1 MTAHSRFSA
10 STPLADDPELLFFNA
25 QDVHPLLTHIGFTRD
40 AKDKSKWSKGHVSY
54 SVFYSRQD
62 TWLCTDHRIKKTHG
76 VVSLIRSELGLSL
89 GAARIELRRIYGT
102 AAAPIYT
109 RSNPS
114 TAAAAHTTTSS
125 SSSTS
130 PVSSSPYPDSN
141 PSTVAPEMLPE
152 DEIRKRYA
160 RGLRYD
166 PAHHPEILSARGL
179 EYIAPDYHDSFR
191 LTSSGQIVF
200 PTYRFDGETGL
211 GVITGYETCR
221 PDGGRFFLR
230 GGSAGVW
237 TAGIPSRDGML
248 VIAESAYDALAFSM
262 THGLG
267 RGSALA
273 AVRSGAE
280 QHVANL
286 ARWLI
291 SEELVEIVLIS
302 TDNDSPGLAYASK
315 IMLLLEDMRRR
326 GEIRDGI
333 RVEYVP
339 PGYKPRAHYVN
350 DPNDH
355 LQRIISENPEAR
367 GLYIKQR
374 EDGATG
380 RNDTAAPSF

>member
-1 MTAHSRFSA
+1 MTAHTRF
-10 STPLADDPELLFFNA
+10 LADDPELIFLNS
-25 QDVHPLLTHIGFTRD
+25 QDIRPLLSHLGFVRD
-40 AKDKSKWSKGHVSY
+40 AKDKSKWIKGATAY
-54 SVFYSRQD
+54 SVFFSRQN

-76 VVSLIRSELGLSL
+76 VVSVIRAELGLSL

-102 AAAPIYT
+102 AAAPIYSH
-109 RSNPS
+109 SNPS
-114 TAAAAHTTTSS
+114 LAATTTTT

-130 PVSSSPYPDSN
+130 PVSSSPNPNSN
-141 PSTVAPEMLPE
+141 PSPAAPERLPE

-166 PAHHPEILSARGL
+166 PANHPEILSARGL

-191 LTSSGQIVF
+191 MTSGGSIVF
-200 PTYRFDGETGL
+200 PTYSFDGETGL
-211 GVITGYETCR
+211 GVMTGYETCK
-221 PDGGRFFLR
+221 PDGGRFFVK

-291 SEELVEIVLIS
+291 SEDLIEIVLIS
-302 TDNDSPGLAYASK
+302 TDNDSAGLAYASK
-315 IMLLLEDMRRR
+315 IMMLLEDMRRR
-326 GEIRDGI
+326 GEIREGI

-339 PGYKPRAHYVN
+339 PGYKPREHYVN

-355 LQRIISENPEAR
+355 LNRILSENPGAR
-367 GLYIKQR
+367 ELYIKQR
-374 EDGATG
+374 EDGETG

>member
-1 MTAHSRFSA
+1 MTAHARFPAAA
-10 STPLADDPELLFFNA
+10 SLADDPELIFLNS
-25 QDVHPLLTHIGFTRD
+25 QDIHPLLSHLGFVRD
-40 AKDKSKWSKGHVSY
+40 AKDKSKWIKGATAY
-54 SVFYSRQD
+54 SVFFSRQH
-62 TWLCTDHRIKKTHG
+62 TWLCTDHRIKRTHG

-89 GAARIELRRIYGT
+89 GAARIELRRVYGT
-102 AAAPIYT
+102 AATPTYT
-109 RSNPS
+109 HSNPS
-114 TAAAAHTTTSS
+114 PTTASS
-125 SSSTS
+125 
-130 PVSSSPYPDSN
+130 PASSSPHPDSN
-141 PSTVAPEMLPE
+141 PAAPERLPE

-191 LTSSGQIVF
+191 MTSGGSIVF
-200 PTYRFDGETGL
+200 PTYAFDGETGV
-211 GVITGYETCR
+211 GVMTGYETCR
-221 PDGGRFFLR
+221 DDGTRFFLK

-237 TAGIPSRDGML
+237 IAGIPSRDGTL
-248 VIAESAYDALAFSM
+248 VIAESAYDALAVSM

-291 SEELVEIVLIS
+291 SEELIEIVLIS
-302 TDNDSPGLAYASK
+302 TDNDSAGLAYASK

-326 GEIRDGI
+326 GEIREGV

-339 PGYKPRAHYVN
+339 PGCKQRQHYVN
-350 DPNDH
+350 DPNEH
-355 LQRIISENPEAR
+355 LYRLLSENPEAR
-367 GLYIKQR
+367 GLYIKLR
-374 EDGATG
+374 EDGETG
-380 RNDTAAPSF
+380 RNDGAAPSF